1 LFPPED
7 SLALI
12 WSLLIPIQLSLF
24 LLLAGCPYFAAQH
37 MAEAA
42 QLIFCPYN
50 YLISPVV
57 RRAMDID
64 ISGSIIILDEAQ

>member
-1 LFPPED
+1 MSPCRCRNF
-7 SLALI
+7 
-12 WSLLIPIQLSLF
+12 F
-24 LLLAGCPYFAAQH
+24 LEFGILHPNTGLV
-37 MAEAA
+37 
-42 QLIFCPYN
+42 FCPYN